1 MRRALAV
8 LAAVTVLAGLATGLA
23 LAERHQEGN
32 LVVGFQGRVAPLKLP
47 RHRPVPVS
55 IHLAGTLRTTDGSAL
70 PRIAAME
77 FDLAG
82 GGGLDTRGLPACRLR
97 RIRHT
102 RDREA
107 LAACGPALVGHGRI
121 DAQAVI
127 PGQPPLIVHTHILVF
142 NGRGRGGATT
152 LLLHAYATRPP
163 ISIVIPFAL
172 RHGRGRFGTVLF
184 APLPRRELGPQPS
197 IARFSMTLSRRFSYR
212 GSRRSFLAASCP
224 APPRFTLGIFSLAQ
238 LELRLGGGGSI
249 ATEIVRTC
257 RVR

>member
-1 MRRALAV
+1 MLRALAV

-23 LAERHQEGN
+23 LAERSQEGN
-32 LVVGFQGRVAPLKLP
+32 LVASFQGRVAPLKLP

-77 FDLAG
+77 LDLAG
-82 GGGLDTRGLPACRLR
+82 GGGLDTRGLPVCRLR

-127 PGQPPLIVHTHILVF
+127 PGQPPLIVHTHLLVF
-142 NGRGRGGATT
+142 NGRGRGGATA
-152 LLLHAYATRPP
+152 LLLHAYATKPP
-163 ISIVIPFAL
+163 ISVVIPFAL
-172 RHGRGRFGTVLF
+172 RHARGRFGTVLL
-184 APLPRRELGPQPS
+184 ASLPRRELGPRPS

-212 GSRRSFLAASCP
+212 GSRHSFLAASCP
-224 APPRFTLGIFSLAQ
+224 VPPRFTVGIFSLAQ
-238 LELRLGGGGSI
+238 LELRLGDGGGI

-257 RVR
+257 RVH